1 MNSTESDPSS
11 LILFCLVVAWLLV
24 EMTFAWY
31 NDHQEKKKNKVFTPK
46 IEPTSIPEPQTT
58 PPPAS
63 MVPLDRNALDIFPY
77 PPNIVEARN
86 GWCRIDKAPF
96 CLVYELKIKS
106 YSSSMSVWKK
116 EFETLEVMKRVGYC
130 SASEF
135 VRLGLAYLQDCRS
148 EPLTPDRNASLLIR
162 RRTLMLRGFIYGHYC
177 PPGVFIWD
185 EQTISL
191 ICSYVA
197 YTCYSGIPVSRAKA
211 IFLEKWGEKEEIE
224 SEWTEEEKQTLGMY
238 LEWSEILLNNL
249 SFDVIPWPW
258 LELHAQILRT
268 IGLSTDASSKLIDV
282 CHAKA
287 LATFTVL
294 RINSY
299 VPNEYAQLEPWMIK
313 YLDRGSPITTTNPE
327 NEQKT

>member
-1 MNSTESDPSS
+1 MNSTDSDPISI
-11 LILFCLVVAWLLV
+11 ILFCMMVAWVIV
-24 EMTFAWY
+24 EMTFGWY
-31 NDHQEKKKNKVFTPK
+31 NDHQERKKNKVFTPK
-46 IEPTSIPEPQTT
+46 VEPTPMPD
-58 PPPAS
+58 PPTAAS
-63 MVPLDRNALDIFPY
+63 MIPLDRDAMDIFPY

-106 YSSSMSVWKK
+106 YSSSMNVWKK
-116 EFETLEVMKRVGYC
+116 EFETLKVMQKVGYC

-148 EPLTPDRNASLLIR
+148 QPLTPDRNATLLVQR
-162 RRTLMLRGFIYGHYC
+162 RLLMLRGFIYGHYC

-191 ICSYVA
+191 ICSYIS
-197 YTCYSGIPVSRAKA
+197 YTCYSGVPTSQAKK

-224 SEWTEEEKQTLGMY
+224 SDWTDQEKQVLTEY
-238 LEWSEILLNNL
+238 LEWSETLLNSL

-258 LELHAQILRT
+258 VELHAQILRT
-268 IGLSTDASSKLIDV
+268 IGLRAPGSSKLVDAR
-282 CHAKA
+282 HAKA

-299 VPNEYAQLEPWMIK
+299 VPNEYVQLEPWMIK
-313 YLDRGSPITTTNPE
+313 YLDRGSPITPTNSE
-327 NEQKT
+327 NE